1 MGFLSEIYLENF
13 RNYTSQKLTFQSG
26 LNIFVGENGH
36 GKSNM
41 LEAVYFLSLL
51 RSFRCKNIQNLKNW
65 KSDSFSLK
73 GTLKLEDSLP
83 DKLLIT
89 YGDKRVLK
97 VNDSSVSRGTEFI
110 RKINTVSFTPEDIEL
125 IKGSAGNRR
134 QFLDITLSQLSPSY
148 LRHLQTYNK
157 ALKARNTLLR
167 NYEDGKALDQ
177 SLFNTYEKMMVEA
190 GVIITKERI
199 NLLKNFEE
207 KIRHFTELM
216 FPEGKKLKII
226 YQSSISKSSNADS
239 FTEELFQQKLD
250 ESYSKDLQRGMTQI
264 GPHRDD
270 LFILL
275 QGKSLSSFGSEGQC
289 RLASLVIKMTAA
301 EQLIENEMT
310 GNVVLLIDDVLG
322 ELDETRKNA
331 FLKTIMRGDQ
341 IFIACT
347 EIPEFCKSAEHS
359 IFHVENGRIT
369 QETSE

>member
-13 RNYTSQKLTFQSG
+13 RNYHSQKLPFQAG
-26 LNIFVGENGH
+26 LNIFAGENGH

-65 KSDSFSLK
+65 KSDSFSIK
-73 GTLKLEDSLP
+73 GTVKQDGALDDVLH
-83 DKLLIT
+83 IN
-89 YGDKRVLK
+89 YGEKRVLRI
-97 VNDSSVSRGTEFI
+97 NSSAVSKSSDFI
-110 RKINTVSFTPEDIEL
+110 RKINAVSFTPEDIEL
-125 IKGSAGNRR
+125 IKGSAGARR
-134 QFLDITLSQLSPSY
+134 QFIDITLSQISPSY
-148 LRHLQTYNK
+148 LHHLLDYNK

-167 NYEDGKALDQ
+167 NYENGKSPDQ
-177 SLFNTYEKMMVEA
+177 NLFNTYEKMMVKS
-190 GVIITKERI
+190 GVIITRERI
-199 NLLKNFEE
+199 NLLNKFEE

-216 FPEGKKLKII
+216 FPEGKKLKVI
-226 YQSSISKSSNADS
+226 YQSSVFKNSGSDAVKA
-239 FTEELFQQKLD
+239 EVFQQKLD

-289 RLASLVIKMTAA
+289 RLASLVLKMSAA
-301 EQLIENEMT
+301 EQLIENDST

-322 ELDETRKNA
+322 ELDENRKTA

-341 IFIACT
+341 VFIACT
-347 EIPEFCKSAEHS
+347 EIPEFCKSLDYS
-359 IFHVENGRIT
+359 LYHVQNGEVT
-369 QETSE
+369 KETSE

>member
-1 MGFLSEIYLENF
+1 MGFISEIYLENF
-13 RNYTSQKLTFQSG
+13 RNYKRQSLTFQSG

-65 KSDSFSLK
+65 KSDSFTLK
-73 GTLKLEDSLP
+73 GTLEQEDSLP
-83 DKLLIT
+83 DRLQIV
-89 YGDKRVLK
+89 YGDKRILK
-97 VNDSSVSRGTEFI
+97 VNESSISRSTEFI

-167 NYEDGKALDQ
+167 NHEDGKSLDQ

-190 GVIITKERI
+190 GIVITQERI
-199 NLLKNFEE
+199 SLLKKFEE

-226 YQSSISKSSNADS
+226 YQSSISKSKEP

-250 ESYSKDLQRGMTQI
+250 ESYTKDLQRGMTQI

-289 RLASLVIKMTAA
+289 RLASLVLKMTAA
-301 EQLIENEMT
+301 EQLIENEST

-347 EIPEFCKSAEHS
+347 EVPDFCKNLDHS
-359 IFHVENGRIT
+359 IYHVENGEVI
-369 QETSE
+369 QDTSE

>member
-13 RNYTSQKLTFQSG
+13 RNYSSQKLEFFPG
-26 LNIFVGENGH
+26 LNIFCGENGH

-65 KSDSFSLK
+65 KVDSFSIK
-73 GTLKLEDSLP
+73 GTVHQEDSLA
-83 DKLLIT
+83 DKLQVN
-89 YGDKRVLK
+89 YGEKRLLK
-97 VNDSSVSRGTEFI
+97 INDSSVSKSTDFI
-110 RKINTVSFTPEDIEL
+110 RKINAVSFTPEDIEL

-134 QFLDITLSQLSPSY
+134 QFLDITLSQMSPSY

-167 NYEDGKALDQ
+167 NNEGGSNLDQ
-177 SLFNTYEKMMVEA
+177 NLLNTYEKMMVEA

-199 NLLKNFEE
+199 SLLKSFED
-207 KIRHFTELM
+207 KIRYFTELM
-216 FPEGKKLKII
+216 FPEGKKLKVI
-226 YQSSISKSSNADS
+226 YQSSVFKNSHENSIREDI
-239 FTEELFQQKLD
+239 FQQKLD

-270 LFILL
+270 LFLLL

-289 RLASLVIKMTAA
+289 RLASLVLKMTAA
-301 EQLIENEMT
+301 EQLIENKSTE
-310 GNVVLLIDDVLG
+310 NVVLLIDDVLG
-322 ELDETRKNA
+322 ELDEKRKAA

-341 IFIACT
+341 VFIACT
-347 EIPEFCKSAEHS
+347 EIPEFCKTLDHKVFTVESGSATEVS
-359 IFHVENGRIT
+359 
-369 QETSE
+369 SE